1 MINNF
6 KKILFLFAHPDDE
19 TLGAGG
25 TINLFN
31 RKKKDVYIA
40 LSSTGINSRKNKI
53 SKNIVNQ
60 NLKRLKKDT
69 FKALKTIGVNQK

>member
-25 TINLFN
+25 TELQIQQYHQFHQ
-31 RKKKDVYIA
+31 A
-40 LSSTGINSRKNKI
+40 S
-53 SKNIVNQ
+53 
-60 NLKRLKKDT
+60 
-69 FKALKTIGVNQK
+69 F